1 MAVCIFVYGAS
12 LSSFI
17 MVHVRICAVRRN
29 NLYVYCRFVRLF
41 FVKDIHIKKNLFEAN
56 ERRTTEREREK
67 AWSCM
72 FRSRWTN
79 ENEKERSI
87 SEAVT
92 VAWHDRTDT
101 F

>member
-56 ERRTTEREREK
+56 ERRTTERERK
-67 AWSCM
+67 HGHAC
-72 FRSRWTN
+72 F
-79 ENEKERSI
+79 
-87 SEAVT
+87 EADGQT
-92 VAWHDRTDT
+92 RMKKKDR
-101 F
+101 